1 MRYVRVANTVRGTIL
16 GTRVAVADTWW
27 LRLWGLLGRAALRP
41 GEGLMLTP
49 CRAVHMYGVR
59 YPIDVAFVDRR
70 GIVLST
76 YSTLAPGART
86 RWHGAAISALE
97 LPAGTLELSG
107 TLEGDAIVWSSE
119 QKA

>member
-1 MRYVRVANTVRGTIL
+1 MENPARDSTL

-27 LRLWGLLGRAALRP
+27 LRLRGLVGRAALRP

-76 YSTLAPGART
+76 YPALAPGART
-86 RWHGAAISALE
+86 GWHPAAISALE
-97 LPAGTLELSG
+97 VPAGTLKLSG
-107 TLEGDAIVWSSE
+107 TLDGDAIVCSPE

>member
-1 MRYVRVANTVRGTIL
+1 MRYVRVANTVRGSVL

-27 LRLWGLLGRAALRP
+27 LRLRGLVGRSALQA

-49 CRAVHMYGVR
+49 CRAVHMYGMR
-59 YPIDVAFVDRR
+59 YPVDVAFIDRR
-70 GIVLST
+70 GVVLST
-76 YSTLAPGART
+76 YPRLAPGGRT

-97 LPAGTLELSG
+97 FPAGTLERSG
-107 TLEGDAIVWSSE
+107 TLDGDAIVCNPE